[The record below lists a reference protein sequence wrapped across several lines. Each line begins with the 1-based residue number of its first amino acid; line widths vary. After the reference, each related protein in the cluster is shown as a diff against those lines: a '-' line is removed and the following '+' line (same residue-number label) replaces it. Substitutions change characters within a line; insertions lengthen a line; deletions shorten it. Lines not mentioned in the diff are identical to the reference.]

1 MLQSWRRDA
10 LSCIWIIV
18 LVAMAYGLALRNGY
32 VWDDRYFLTDYAWI
46 GSYGDALRS
55 SLLPL
60 FNQASYFRPLPLFSL
75 YAEAIASDRNPA
87 VAHGVALAWHAA
99 AAILVYLLARR
110 AVLAMQPQ
118 GAVQIAR
125 AGDACAVFV
134 DRPLCRLAYVWMCC
148 QAEVIVGADHDD
160 RPAPDRYLGSFGAIQ
175 GNKIGI
181 EPAFARCACSL
192 HAWITRYLFENIHGS
207 LTSPGAL

>member
-1 MLQSWRRDA
+1 MGKGRMLQSSRRDA

-60 FNQASYFRPLPLFSL
+60 FNQGSYFRPLPLFSL

-87 VAHGVALAWHAA
+87 VAHGVALARSEE
-99 AAILVYLLARR
+99 RR
-110 AVLAMQPQ
+110 V
-118 GAVQIAR
+118 GKGCRDGR
-125 AGDACAVFV
+125 A
-134 DRPLCRLAYVWMCC
+134 
-148 QAEVIVGADHDD
+148 
-160 RPAPDRYLGSFGAIQ
+160 
-175 GNKIGI
+175 
-181 EPAFARCACSL
+181 
-192 HAWITRYLFENIHGS
+192 
-207 LTSPGAL
+207 PGASQEEREE